1 MDSCGRTVGRRAWLR
16 ARPAASMGHGLVT
29 AAVALLSIVGFA
41 LGVGQAA
48 AQDTAD
54 STVTILS
61 PAFAETFAVGT
72 SDVTL
77 LVEVVGHTGA
87 WQYRVDSGFDGSGLG
102 GGTEV
107 ASGASATLTGLS
119 AGVHTVYVALVDD
132 GGEILVPAVSASAT
146 FLIGAELHEFA
157 YSVPAGL
164 SLFSAALAPYGLSTS
179 DDAVRLITTDSV
191 MRASHLIRLGSTFV
205 ISLQGGVFQ
214 TAVGRDGHIRFGDDF
229 EVQPGHGYVVNFL
242 DPIDFTML
250 GTPHGVSVG
259 ETLTAPSADPGA
271 WAFAVAG
278 DVPDMDLLPAGA
290 TMRVRN
296 VDTGKSIPAVL
307 TPDGRFVASFVDPNR
322 RPVVADGDLVRF
334 EFVSADGYVLGS
346 RAERRLTVED
356 TRLASLAANFSTRP
370 TGARLLQNYPNPFN
384 PETWIPFE
392 LDAAADV
399 SVRVYGLAGEL
410 VRRIDLGAREA
421 GYHVSRDASAYW
433 DGRNA
438 TGETVAGGVYL
449 YELIAGDRRDV
460 RRLVVLK

>member
-1 MDSCGRTVGRRAWLR
+1 VD
-16 ARPAASMGHGLVT
+16 
-29 AAVALLSIVGFA
+29 VALV
-41 LGVGQAA
+41 
-48 AQDTAD
+48 
-54 STVTILS
+54 
-61 PAFAETFAVGT
+61 
-72 SDVTL
+72 
-77 LVEVVGHTGA
+77 VEITGHDGH
-87 WQYRVDSGFDGSGLG
+87 WQYLVDTPFGATGLG
-102 GGTEV
+102 GGTDV
-107 ASGASATLTGLS
+107 ASGALATLTGLS

-132 GGEILVPAVSASAT
+132 AGELLTPAVVTAAT

-157 YSVPAGL
+157 YNVPSGL
-164 SLFSAALAPYGLSTS
+164 SLFSAALAPYGLATA
-179 DDAVRLITTDSV
+179 DDAVRLTTAGGV
-191 MRASHLIRLGSTFV
+191 MRASHLIRMGSTVV

-229 EVQPGHGYVVNFL
+229 DVQPGHGYVVNFL

-259 ETLTAPSADPGA
+259 ETLAAPSADPGA

-278 DVPDMDLLPAGA
+278 DVPDMDLLPAGS

-296 VDTGKSIPAVL
+296 LDTGKTVPAVL
-307 TPDGRFVASFVDPNR
+307 TADGRFVASFVDPNR
-322 RPVVADGDLVRF
+322 RAVVTDGDLVRF
-334 EFVSADGYVLGS
+334 EFVADDGYVLGS

-356 TRLASLAANFSTRP
+356 TRLASLAVSFSTRP
-370 TGARLLQNYPNPFN
+370 AGARLLQNYPNPFN

-410 VRRIDLGAREA
+410 VRRIDLGSREA
-421 GYHVSRDASAYW
+421 GYHVSRDAAAYW